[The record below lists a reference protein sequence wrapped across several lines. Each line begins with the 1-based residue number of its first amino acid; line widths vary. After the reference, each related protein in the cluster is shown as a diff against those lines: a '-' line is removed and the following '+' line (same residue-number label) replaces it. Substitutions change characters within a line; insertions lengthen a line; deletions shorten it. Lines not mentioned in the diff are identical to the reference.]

1 MYSYVCLPPGE
12 GMWPRLQTLTYTY
25 LPAPLLLPPIQTHNF
40 CSRPAELREAPR
52 EFHFFHGAGAAL
64 ASTPP
69 WWSFRPPGAATL
81 GSSSFAAAG
90 APAPSQPAPDA
101 ERWAQWPEDS
111 SLELQLRWGRVE
123 RTRGP
128 PLPLPDAV
136 RRELRRVY
144 GTYPRTDVRVTQRG
158 GQFLVRAA
166 PRVGEPE
173 YRVARR
179 VVRPPARGED
189 GNSGDSREA
198 PEAVQ
203 RGRPKKKQGLR

>member
-12 GMWPRLQTLTYTY
+12 GVWPRLQPLAYTY

-40 CSRPAELREAPR
+40 CSRPAPR
-52 EFHFFHGAGAAL
+52 EFHCFHGAGAAL
-64 ASTPP
+64 AATPP
-69 WWSFRPPGAATL
+69 WWAFPPPGAATL
-81 GSSSFAAAG
+81 GSSFPAAG
-90 APAPSQPAPDA
+90 APAPSQPAPEG
-101 ERWAQWPEDS
+101 ERWVPWPEGS
-111 SLELQLRWGRVE
+111 SLQLQLRWGRVE

-128 PLPLPDAV
+128 PLPLPDAL
-136 RRELRRVY
+136 RRQLRRVY

-158 GQFLVRAA
+158 GQFLLRAA

-179 VVRPPARGED
+179 VLRRPSGG
-189 GNSGDSREA
+189 GNGDSGDSRAA

-203 RGRPKKKQGLR
+203 GNRPKKKQGLR